1 MAILVGNLAISG
13 GGLAI
18 LDADLATL
26 AGNLA
31 IVGANLAIVSLGVFF
46 CYRRPEDDRTNNNK
60 SSRRARVDT
69 NPAYRPE
76 AAPPLS
82 TTSRQMPRNLLAQ
95 ALATLWAFL
104 VLNTL
109 WTLSL

>member
-1 MAILVGNLAISG
+1 MDAELAFLVGSLAILGGYLAV
-13 GGLAI
+13 
-18 LDADLATL
+18 LDADLAIL

-69 NPAYRPE
+69 NPAYPPE
-76 AAPPLS
+76 AAPPLF
-82 TTSRQMPRNLLAQ
+82 TTSRQIPRNLLAQ

-109 WTLSL
+109 